1 MIGSQV
7 LHGRL
12 AAVAAEMA
20 ERLRRTARSPGI
32 TEQHASA
39 TAVFAGD
46 LTLATQHQTEP
57 SHLFAMRASVR
68 RLFDY
73 FAFDLAEGDVLAVA
87 DPFHGGTEPQTLT
100 LVVPHFHDGSI
111 VLFPAVRAPLSD
123 LAGEYP
129 GAAHPAASEVWQ
141 ESVRVTP
148 VKLHRAGM
156 PQRDVLR
163 LLRRNSRTPTVH
175 AADLDAMIGACREAG
190 ASLTAILRRHGVDA
204 VTRMAADMQAYARRL
219 VERRLATLPRQTG
232 RGEAQLSLDGI
243 GTLAVRVGVARGNR
257 DLVLDFE
264 GTDEAVA
271 AAVNMTPEAAS
282 AFAVTPVLGGL
293 LDSMPV
299 NEGTLEPFRFRFPEG
314 SLLRPPFPAATS
326 LGSRVTGHAV
336 AAAVTA
342 ALRSAG
348 EDGCPDLHGLEPQA
362 HLFSPVGSAAESK
375 LIPLHAGFARSA
387 QGWGPPAL
395 GGRRRLVSAEE
406 LEMRDDLR
414 VLDREWRPDG
424 GMRVRILNRR
434 GPLEG
439 NFLSAGGLGAPGG
452 GIEIDGRPLTKNVG
466 VALAENSVIGLDYP
480 SFAGGSFA
488 GGADG

>member
-1 MIGSQV
+1 MIGSQII
-7 LHGRL
+7 HGKL
-12 AAVAAEMA
+12 AAVVAEMD

-46 LTLATQHQTEP
+46 LTLATQHQSEP
-57 SHLFAMRASVR
+57 GHLFAMRASVR

-111 VLFPAVRAPLSD
+111 VLFPAVRAPLAD

-129 GAAHPAASEVWQ
+129 GAAHPRAFEVWQ
-141 ESVRVTP
+141 ESIRLTP

-163 LLRRNSRTPTVH
+163 LLGRNSRTPAVL
-175 AADLDAMIGACREAG
+175 AADLDAMIGTCREAG
-190 ASLTAILRRHGVDA
+190 AALAAILRRHGVDA
-204 VTRMAADMQAYARRL
+204 VMRMTADMQAYSRRL
-219 VERRLATLPRQTG
+219 VERRLAALPRRPG
-232 RGEAQLSLDGI
+232 RGEARIGLDGV
-243 GTLAVRVGVARGNR
+243 GTIAVRVRVTRGNR
-257 DLVLDFE
+257 DLVLDFD
-264 GTDEAVA
+264 GTDEAVS
-271 AAVNMTPEAAS
+271 AAVNLTPEAAA

-293 LDSMPV
+293 LESAPV
-299 NEGTLEPFRFRFPEG
+299 NEGTLAPFQCRLPEG

-326 LGSRVTGHAV
+326 LGARITGHAV

-348 EDGCPDLHGLEPQA
+348 EDACPDLHGLEPQVS
-362 HLFSPVGSAAESK
+362 LYSPVGSAAESR

-395 GGRRRLVSAEE
+395 GGRRRLASAEE
-406 LEMRDDLR
+406 LEMRDGLR
-414 VLDREWRPDG
+414 VLDRGWRSGG

-434 GPLEG
+434 GLLEG
-439 NFLSAGGLGAPGG
+439 NFVAAGGLGVPGG
-452 GIEIDGRPLTKNVG
+452 GIEIDGRPIAEGVG
-466 VALAENSVIGLDYP
+466 VALAEGSVLGLDFP
-480 SFAGGSFA
+480 SRAGG
-488 GGADG
+488 GDG